1 MIEIIRV
8 GGWDGC
14 IQRVELRQMQ
24 KKRERKRRKELWFF
38 FWSIRMNIILHR
50 PFAFVMKSRQMTIKL
65 YERNSSCCWLTF
77 IFECSRK
84 CNNKV
89 SPVLGAIK
97 FYVRNMGHYFFL
109 WFTRGHKVKHLD
121 GATAGC
127 VDNVDRLLAREN
139 FEDGAKV
146 CSIFMTLLNFQAVF
160 WSFICCQYS
169 AHFLFSRMSRLISSH
184 SPSLSTQVSSL
195 SGTLMGAIF
204 HWFLRARNIEAVMR
218 AL

>member
-1 MIEIIRV
+1 MGLNCAKCTRSGNESA
-8 GGWDGC
+8 
-14 IQRVELRQMQ
+14 
-24 KKRERKRRKELWFF
+24 ERNFDFF
-38 FWSIRMNIILHR
+38 FEVSDEHYSSSPICICDEEQANE
-50 PFAFVMKSRQMTIKL
+50 IKL
-65 YERNSSCCWLTF
+65 HERNSSCCWLTF

-97 FYVRNMGHYFFL
+97 FYVRNMGHYFSL

-121 GATAGC
+121 GSNSWMTIL

-146 CSIFMTLLNFQAVF
+146 CSIFMTLLNFQPVF

-169 AHFLFSRMSRLISSH
+169 VHFLFSRMSRL
-184 SPSLSTQVSSL
+184 VSYHHTPL
-195 SGTLMGAIF
+195 LYQLRCHLCLE
-204 HWFLRARNIEAVMR
+204 HWWGLFFIDFFVPEI
-218 AL
+218 